1 MLRRKFFSTK
11 KKKIQP
17 RKFFSGSYNSKIEN
31 NHVNVFYRKKTESS
45 RRKKHG
51 ELFLFIPKKKK
62 NIYSTR
68 KIVSIS
74 CHFKFLGDRLWFFSE
89 KKNDRPNGNG
99 NKNRFSPNWT
109 STFIND
115 NHV

>member
-1 MLRRKFFSTK
+1 MLRRKFFYTK

-89 KKNDRPNGNG
+89 KKKKTIVRTEMEI
-99 NKNRFSPNWT
+99 KTVFLQIERRLL
-109 STFIND
+109 
-115 NHV
+115 

>member
-62 NIYSTR
+62 YLFHAENR
-68 KIVSIS
+68 L
-74 CHFKFLGDRLWFFSE
+74 HFLPLQIFR
-89 KKNDRPNGNG
+89 RP
-99 NKNRFSPNWT
+99 FVI
-109 STFIND
+109 F
-115 NHV
+115 